1 MTLRVPSAIIS
12 LVARQHGVISRAQAI
27 GSGMPGYLVDS
38 QLRSGRW
45 RPLGRGVYAA
55 FSGPVPR
62 ESLLWAAVLR
72 AGPDAVLS
80 HQSAAE
86 LYGIA
91 GPARLIHVTIPVGR
105 QVRGSSGLV
114 VHRSGRL
121 GGARNPAL
129 LPPRTR
135 IEDTVLDLAD
145 SAATSDDA
153 FGWLCRAV
161 GQGLTTSSLLRAA
174 LQRRPKVR
182 WRAGLQVALADI
194 GSGARSVLELRYV
207 RDVERAHGLPAARR
221 QALTVTGSLPC
232 YLDTSMR
239 KRISRWS
246 LTARRPIRRKTAGL
260 IYTGTIATP
269 AQAC

>member
-1 MTLRVPSAIIS
+1 
-12 LVARQHGVISRAQAI
+12 
-27 GSGMPGYLVDS
+27 MPGYLVDS

-207 RDVERAHGLPAARR
+207 RGVERAHGLPEARR